1 MTTAEHKRLQ
11 EIEDDNFGWRRWG
24 PYVSDR
30 AWATV
35 REDYSAE
42 GNVWGFLPHDL
53 ALYAWLR
60 DLPPI
65 SPTYSSRRSSCISGQ
80 RFSTA

>member
-1 MTTAEHKRLQ
+1 MTPGEAPALTSVGAFFYLTAARYPIALYGPVRLPP
-11 EIEDDNFGWRRWG
+11 I
-24 PYVSDR
+24 
-30 AWATV
+30 
-35 REDYSAE
+35 
-42 GNVWGFLPHDL
+42 LPHDL